1 MYFLISSRKESYFGA
16 THSSFQDLSVNS
28 EYLKGL
34 GNFHD
39 QSFESYFNTQAKIR
53 FRLLKQ
59 FSTSVTWIGL
69 PLFFL
74 CYLIL
79 LGFLPANLRWTM
91 FVFINVNTT
100 LYPVSTSKRN
110 SSKDLELFKWSS
122 CRWNDQVRSQLTVG
136 IKSWTNLKT
145 LWYLFFKPKENS
157 EKIIN

>member
-1 MYFLISSRKESYFGA
+1 M
-16 THSSFQDLSVNS
+16 
-28 EYLKGL
+28 
-34 GNFHD
+34 
-39 QSFESYFNTQAKIR
+39 
-53 FRLLKQ
+53 
-59 FSTSVTWIGL
+59 TWIGL

-79 LGFLPANLRWTM
+79 LGFLSANLRWTM
-91 FVFINVNTT
+91 FVFINVNPT

-157 EKIIN
+157 EKIINELSFLTCYQILLVNLYRREKDTNEQPLKFGMNLPKISSLSIGRLRNFPLLRIFFCNLTYVRK

>member
-74 CYLIL
+74 FYSHS
-79 LGFLPANLRWTM
+79 AW
-91 FVFINVNTT
+91 VFAGEHAMDHVRFYKGEYSFISRF
-100 LYPVSTSKRN
+100 YTSQRN
-110 SSKDLELFKWSS
+110 SSKDLELFRWSS
-122 CRWNDQVRSQLTVG
+122 CRRSDQLRSQLIVG

-145 LWYLFFKPKENS
+145 LGTSSSNQKKTQR
-157 EKIIN
+157 K